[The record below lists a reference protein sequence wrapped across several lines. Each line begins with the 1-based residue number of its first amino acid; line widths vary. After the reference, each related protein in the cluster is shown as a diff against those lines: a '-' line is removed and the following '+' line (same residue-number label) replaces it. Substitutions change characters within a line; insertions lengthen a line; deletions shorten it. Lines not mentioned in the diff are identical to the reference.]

1 MIGNAWAGVTK
12 KSLLVAG
19 NTCARFQAVSY
30 HWLATIVQWPQ
41 AWYPLHASANRA
53 TGSDITERR
62 RRLAARRCNLP
73 PAFNRPDRSGRRAA
87 QAEQMLL
94 AADID
99 SARLER
105 GAGHALLTQ
114 LGFAQPLAFRL
125 RRLDDVH
132 LAGFVE

>member
-1 MIGNAWAGVTK
+1 MEWSPKCPAENKTSLPVELAPLKLHVNLTRARLRVKLMSPVLKMAHFARLAIIGN
-12 KSLLVAG
+12 
-19 NTCARFQAVSY
+19 
-30 HWLATIVQWPQ
+30 P
-41 AWYPLHASANRA
+41 
-53 TGSDITERR
+53 
-62 RRLAARRCNLP
+62 P
-73 PAFNRPDRSGRRAA
+73 PAFNRPDRSGRRVA
-87 QAEQMLL
+87 QAEQVLL

-114 LGFAQPLAFRL
+114 LGFAHPLAFLL